1 MQVQWIFVGPD
12 VWSTWSHSSIAKH
25 WILWLRIHYCP
36 CKNVQMIFRGC
47 EWVTE
52 KQGLAFLTGRIGL
65 PMLAFKAVATAD
77 LDDVEFLAV
86 LSCFIGK
93 LFVYLLACAASW
105 VAFKGSHSNALIS
118 MAIFSFHVTAANDF
132 VFGIPIMQAFY
143 PTTGMTN
150 LVANAVVQNCFFQV
164 CSLSVLGVGTATAQ
178 QPGGSNISVNASTE
192 RQSVRILKQLVQ
204 DPLLCAILTAVQSSV
219 EVFMM
224 FQAHA
229 SWFSTTQQIPTGAR
243 TPPLIKNNKDPYW
256 RNTEKGRAFISCR
269 FGGASHD
276 LFLPIEII
284 YAALCLQV
292 HHPQCCLFCRVVSFV
307 WCRRSVLC
315 IGSHL

>member
-1 MQVQWIFVGPD
+1 MRPKIHCCHCTI
-12 VWSTWSHSSIAKH
+12 ST
-25 WILWLRIHYCP
+25 YCF
-36 CKNVQMIFRGC
+36 QGC

-77 LDDVEFLAV
+77 LDDVEVLAV

-178 QPGGSNISVNASTE
+178 NPGGSNISVTTSTE

-204 DPLLCAILTAVQSSV
+204 DPLLCAIVTAVQSSV

-224 FQAHA
+224 FRACIMMFPRPNRFQLV
-229 SWFSTTQQIPTGAR
+229 R
-243 TPPLIKNNKDPYW
+243 EPY
-256 RNTEKGRAFISCR
+256 
-269 FGGASHD
+269 
-276 LFLPIEII
+276 P
-284 YAALCLQV
+284 
-292 HHPQCCLFCRVVSFV
+292 
-307 WCRRSVLC
+307 
-315 IGSHL
+315 